1 MGNLIIKGKGGTGN
15 KLILQDQAGGAV
27 LTTADS
33 GATIADGVA
42 LGTPASGV
50 ATNLTGIPTSG
61 LTGAISSSN
70 IGTGQILQ
78 VIVMNSSSRTS
89 STSTGWYEPG
99 SNGYRLTLTPKFTNS
114 VIAVNWHIPMNQASS
129 SNVLFNVKI
138 FRIIDGGSKSYQID
152 SAGGNVGV
160 GYLAG
165 GCFRPLN
172 GYDTNDNQVITLQ
185 GVDRPN
191 TTGVCV
197 YGFEWKPE
205 GSNTTTFGYSQST
218 NSTWGYDTDICGT
231 ATEVKQ

>member
-1 MGNLIIKGKGGTGN
+1 MANMIIKPAADGNL
-15 KLILQDQAGGAV
+15 LIQDRAGGAV
-27 LTTADS
+27 LSTSTS

-50 ATNLTGIPTSG
+50 ATNLTGMPTSG
-61 LTGAISSSN
+61 LTGPIASSN

-78 VIVMNSSSRTS
+78 VIVMNSATRASAT
-89 STSTGWYEPG
+89 STSWYEP
-99 SNGYRLTLTPKFTNS
+99 NIGYRLTLTPKFTNS
-114 VIAVNWHIPMNQASS
+114 VIALNWHIPINQASA
-129 SNVLFNVKI
+129 SNVLFDVRI
-138 FRIIDGGSKSYQID
+138 FRIIDGGSKSYQLD
-152 SAGGNVGV
+152 SAGSTAGV
-160 GYLAG
+160 GYMAG

-172 GYDTNDNQVITLQ
+172 GHDTNDQQVITLQ